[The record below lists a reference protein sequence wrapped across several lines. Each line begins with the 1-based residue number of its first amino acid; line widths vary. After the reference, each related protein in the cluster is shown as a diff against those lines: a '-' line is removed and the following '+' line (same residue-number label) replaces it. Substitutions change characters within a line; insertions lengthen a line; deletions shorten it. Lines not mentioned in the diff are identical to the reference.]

1 MQIIVFKL
9 NDEEF
14 AVETSKVESI
24 NDMMKVT
31 HVPAAPDYI
40 KGLINLRG
48 NVISLLDIELLLDV
62 QKKNGEKNNIIILN
76 VKDELVGI
84 AVESVSEVMEVK
96 EDQLENITDENN
108 KAYVKAIVNLGSKIV
123 TLIDIDELQIN

>member
-1 MQIIVFKL
+1 MFKL

-14 AVETSKVESI
+14 AVETSKVQSI

>member
-1 MQIIVFKL
+1 LQIIVFKL

-31 HVPAAPDYI
+31 NVPAAPAYI

-62 QKKNGEKNNIIILN
+62 EKKNGEKSNIIILN

-84 AVESVSEVMEVK
+84 AVDSVSEVMEVK
-96 EDQLENITDENN
+96 EDQLENVTDETN

>member
-14 AVETSKVESI
+14 AVETSKVQSI

-31 HVPAAPDYI
+31 SVPAAPEYI

-48 NVISLLDIELLLDV
+48 NVISLLDLELLLDV
-62 QKKNGEKNNIIILN
+62 EKKHVEKNNIIILN
-76 VKDELVGI
+76 VNDELVGV
-84 AVESVSEVMEVK
+84 AVENVSEVMEVK
-96 EDQLENITDENN
+96 EEQLENITDETN
-108 KAYVKAIVNLGSKIV
+108 KPYVKAIVNLGSKIV

>member
-14 AVETSKVESI
+14 AVETSKVQSI

>member
-108 KAYVKAIVNLGSKIV
+108 KAYVKAIVNLWSKIV

>member
-1 MQIIVFKL
+1 
-9 NDEEF
+9 
-14 AVETSKVESI
+14 
-24 NDMMKVT
+24 
-31 HVPAAPDYI
+31 
-40 KGLINLRG
+40 
-48 NVISLLDIELLLDV
+48 LLDIELLLDV

>member
-1 MQIIVFKL
+1 LQIIVFKL

>member
-1 MQIIVFKL
+1 LQIIVFKL

-14 AVETSKVESI
+14 AVETSKVQSI

>member
-1 MQIIVFKL
+1 VFKL

-14 AVETSKVESI
+14 AVETSKVQSI

-31 HVPAAPDYI
+31 SVPAAPEYI

-48 NVISLLDIELLLDV
+48 NVISLLDLELLLDV
-62 QKKNGEKNNIIILN
+62 EKKHVEKNNIIILN
-76 VKDELVGI
+76 VNDELVGV
-84 AVESVSEVMEVK
+84 AVENVSEVMEVK
-96 EDQLENITDENN
+96 EEQLENITDETN
-108 KAYVKAIVNLGSKIV
+108 KPYVKAIVNLGSKIV